1 MFRKLVMTRIA
12 DIETRVLTE
21 AQRETSQVTAQAAGA
36 PADML
41 TAVFDQSPDCIK
53 ILTPEGRLSYMNY
66 NGRCAM
72 EIACLDD
79 MVGKS
84 WWTLWPQTAHATV
97 RAAIDEALSGKVAR
111 FTAFCPTA
119 KGSPRW
125 WEVGVSPV
133 FDSSGHVSSLI
144 SISRDITKSKRDQDA
159 LEVMALEM
167 RHRLRNAFAVSG
179 SIAKALA
186 PRSEPR
192 LKAFAD
198 DLVARYG
205 ALSIAQGK
213 MLDAGDGVSVRDHVS
228 ELAAAFSTV
237 PGAIRVGAI
246 PVVVTGEATVRTLA
260 LVLGELGTNSVKHG
274 ALGRGGHVELWGEDG
289 GAVGWRLRWREV
301 LDDPAAMSEPGPA
314 IAGSG
319 TGMDLMRR
327 MAQTLGGEIETV
339 MAPAGLDVTLSLP
352 SERPA

>member
-1 MFRKLVMTRIA
+1 MAKTGDV
-12 DIETRVLTE
+12 DTRVLTE
-21 AQRETSQVTAQAAGA
+21 EQRETRQVTAQAAGA

-53 ILTPEGRLSYMNY
+53 ILTPDGRLSYMNF

-79 MVGKS
+79 MVGKY
-84 WWTLWPQTAHATV
+84 WWTMWPDNAHATV
-97 RAAIDEALSGKVAR
+97 RAAITEALSGKVAR

-119 KGSPRW
+119 KGTPRW

-133 FDSSGHVSSLI
+133 FDSTGNVSSLI
-144 SISRDITKSKRDQDA
+144 SISRDITKTKRDQDA

-179 SIAKALA
+179 SIAKAMA

-198 DLVARYG
+198 DLVARYS

-213 MLDAGDGVSVRDHVS
+213 MLDAGDGISVRDLVS

-237 PGAIRVGAI
+237 PGAVRVGEI
-246 PVVVTGEATVRTLA
+246 PAVVTGEATIRTLA

-274 ALGRGGHVELWGEDG
+274 ALGRGGHIDLWGEDG
-289 GAVGWRLRWREV
+289 EPGRWRLRWREV
-301 LDDPAAMSEPGPA
+301 LDDPAARVEPGPA
-314 IAGSG
+314 GAGSG

-327 MAQTLGGEIETV
+327 MARTLGGDIQTV
-339 MAPAGLDVTLSLP
+339 MTPSGLDVTLSLP
-352 SERPA
+352 SERAPAP